1 MIFRWHLY
9 PCWWETVQKIC
20 PSHLVANLNLYICSV
35 CYEAADTLYTT
46 IEKLSDPF
54 RLPLFNIIMM
64 IRWHLHSSWW
74 KTVQTI
80 CPRHLVANL
89 KLYICSVCYEVV
101 ITLYTYYYREIAWS
115 ISASAIQYCYDF
127 MMAFI
132 PLLVKNCPKNMP
144 KSFGC
149 KFEFVY
155 LFSMLWSGRHAI
167 YYYREIERSISA
179 SVI

>member
-1 MIFRWHLY
+1 MIFRWYLY
-9 PCWWETVQKIC
+9 PCWWKTVQKIC

-64 IRWHLHSSWW
+64 IRWHLYPSWW

-89 KLYICSVCYEVV
+89 KLNYIHLNSNFYFFSVKIRFFILFFLFFGAEQ
-101 ITLYTYYYREIAWS
+101 TLERREDWGHS
-115 ISASAIQYCYDF
+115 SQ
-127 MMAFI
+127 
-132 PLLVKNCPKNMP
+132 K
-144 KSFGC
+144 
-149 KFEFVY
+149 
-155 LFSMLWSGRHAI
+155 R
-167 YYYREIERSISA
+167 R
-179 SVI
+179 